1 MSQNILKLDG
11 KILQLKQ
18 EKDNLKES
26 RYKILKESDIESFKQ
41 NLETKKEA
49 KERAL
54 KEIES
59 KIRDIDIEMRLKK
72 SSIKR

>member
-1 MSQNILKLDG
+1 LSQNILKLDG